1 MLFALAALL
10 VPAHAATYEVDAAH
24 STIGFSVT
32 HMSVSTVRGVF
43 GTVSGTIE
51 YDPANV
57 AASRFSGT
65 VGVASVDTNNNDRD
79 AHLKN
84 ADFFDVAKFPEMKFV
99 SKSVRNVTADA
110 FEIVGDLTIRGV
122 TREVVFKA
130 KKLAADK
137 VDPWGNTKSGTTAT
151 ATINRQDFGVSW
163 NKALDQGGW
172 VVSDE
177 VNVEL
182 LLELTKRK

>member
-1 MLFALAALL
+1 MFALLSLL
-10 VPAHAATYEVDAAH
+10 APAFAATYEVDAAH

-43 GTVSGTIE
+43 GTVSGTID
-51 YDPANV
+51 YDPANI
-57 AASRFSGT
+57 AASKFSGK
-65 VGVASVDTNNNDRD
+65 VGVGSVDTNNNDRD

-84 ADFFDVAKFPEMKFV
+84 ADFFDVANFPEMTFV
-99 SKSVRNVTADA
+99 SKAIRNVTADG

-122 TREVVFKA
+122 TKEVVFKT
-130 KKLAADK
+130 KKLSADK

-151 ATINRQDFGVSW
+151 ATINRKDFGVSW
-163 NKALDQGGW
+163 NKAIDQGGW

-177 VNVEL
+177 VQIEL
-182 LLELTKRK
+182 LLELTKKK